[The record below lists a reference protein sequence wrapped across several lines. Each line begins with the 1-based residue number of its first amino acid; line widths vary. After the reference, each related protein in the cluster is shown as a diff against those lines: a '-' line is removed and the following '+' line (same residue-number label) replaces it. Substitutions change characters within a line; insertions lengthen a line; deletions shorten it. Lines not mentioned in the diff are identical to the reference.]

1 MSIAMPGT
9 EVFRLVGGA
18 GFGTLT
24 TRIVE
29 DARVYGI

>member
-1 MSIAMPGT
+1 MPFS
-9 EVFRLVGGA
+9 EVFRIIGGA

-29 DARVYGI
+29 DARVYGL